1 METLT
6 RSDLDALLTVEH
18 SECVSLYMPTH
29 RTGGPEIRED
39 ATRFSNLVRRTSDEL
54 RARNVPALKRQE
66 IVRSLEELKHDSVFW
81 QNQGDGLAIFFDGSD
96 RRMYRLPL
104 SFRERCVVSSR
115 FHIRPLLP
123 LFQGDGRFYI
133 LAASQNSVRLFQG
146 SRYAVTEIRDDR
158 LPKNLREALNI
169 DEYVQSLQFNSMRG
183 AGLGDSTRGGAAF
196 YGHGGSNM
204 DVKKSDELLPY
215 FRRIDDALQELF
227 GVERNPLVFAGVE
240 YLFPLFKEAS
250 NYDALVDE
258 PITGNGDRARPEEL
272 HAQAWPLV
280 KGRFERLRDSELE
293 RLSAESDPKPHAH
306 DLREILHGAHIGQVE
321 TLFLAE
327 RADVFGHADF
337 DAEGNGVQNSPDGEG
352 EDLLNVAAVETLRT
366 GGKVFTVSDE
376 ALPHGTP
383 IAARLRWAQG
393 SAPTTEVPADA
404 TRLRSPQA

>member
-6 RSDLDALLTVEH
+6 RSDLETLLAAEH
-18 SECVSLYMPTH
+18 NECVSLYMPTH

-39 ATRFSNLVRRTSDEL
+39 ATRFSNLIRATSDEL
-54 RARNVPALKRQE
+54 RARNVAALKRQE
-66 IVRSLEELKHDSVFW
+66 IVQSLEELKHDSVFW
-81 QNQGDGLAIFFDGSD
+81 QNQSDGLAIFFDGGA
-96 RRMYRLPL
+96 RQLYRLPL

-123 LFQGDGRFYI
+123 LFQGDGRFYV
-133 LAASQNSVRLFQG
+133 LAVSQNSVRLFQG

-169 DEYVQSLQFNSMRG
+169 DEYIQSLQYNSMRG
-183 AGLGDSTRGGAAF
+183 AGLGDGTRGGAAF
-196 YGHGGSNM
+196 HGQGGSNL
-204 DVKKSDELLPY
+204 DIRKSDEILPY
-215 FRRIDDALQELF
+215 FRRIDDALQELL
-227 GVERNPLVFAGVE
+227 GAERSPLVFAGVE

-250 NYDALVDE
+250 NYESLVDE
-258 PITGNGDRARPEEL
+258 PITGNVDRARPEEL

-306 DLREILHGAHIGQVE
+306 DLREILHGAHIGQIE

-327 RADVFGHADF
+327 RADVFGHVDF
-337 DAEGNGVQNSPDGEG
+337 DADGNGVQNSPDGEG

-366 GGKVFTVSDE
+366 GGKVFTVDDE
-376 ALPHGTP
+376 ALPNGTP
-383 IAARLRWAQG
+383 IAARLRWAHG
-393 SAPTTEVPADA
+393 GAPAGHADVS
-404 TRLRSPQA
+404 RSR